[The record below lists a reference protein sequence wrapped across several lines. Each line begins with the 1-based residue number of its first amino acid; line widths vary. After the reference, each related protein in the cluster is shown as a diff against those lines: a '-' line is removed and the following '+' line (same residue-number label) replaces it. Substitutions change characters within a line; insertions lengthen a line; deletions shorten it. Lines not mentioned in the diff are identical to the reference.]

1 MKKITLLFIVLFYFG
16 FLPQG
21 IGQKRI
27 SGRSVSVQFSM
38 VESPLT
44 PEGEGSSLKE
54 HYVSS
59 LQIADLDSL
68 PDDVPIRPNT
78 VAVIIGVEQ
87 YDFIPVAPYAARDAE
102 LVSRYFKALLGLE
115 RVIVHKNKD
124 VSGFF
129 FENLFNAEEGEL
141 ARIIEKGKTD
151 LYVYYSGHGIPAAD
165 GGDVYMLPVDSKMRL
180 IEKQGYSLNTLF
192 EQLDKLQAKSTTV
205 FIDACF
211 SGLGKFSQS
220 GTPLNLMQTK
230 GVKVKPLLYQPWLL
244 NSSFRVFTSSSVGQA
259 ALVLDEARTG
269 LFTYFL
275 AMGLRRKAD
284 LNEDGHVTAG
294 ELYRYIYSN
303 VSENSKKIYQEQI
316 PCFYGDDSFILY

>member
-1 MKKITLLFIVLFYFG
+1 MKKIALLFIVLFYFG
-16 FLPQG
+16 LLPQA

-27 SGRSVSVQFSM
+27 SGRSVPVQFSM
-38 VESPLT
+38 VESPLI
-44 PEGEGSSLKE
+44 PEEAGSSLKE

-59 LQIADLDSL
+59 LRIVDLDSL
-68 PDDVPIRPNT
+68 PDDVPIRPNS

-102 LVSRYFKALLGLE
+102 LISRYFKALLGLD
-115 RVIVHKNKD
+115 RVIVHKNRE

-141 ARIIEKGKTD
+141 ARLIEKGKTN
-151 LYVYYSGHGIPAAD
+151 LYVYYSGHGISAAD
-165 GGDVYMLPVDSKMRL
+165 GGDVYMLPADSKMRL
-180 IEKQGYSLNTLF
+180 IEKQGYSLNSLF
-192 EQLDKLQAKSTTV
+192 EQLDELQAKSTTV

-244 NSSFRVFTSSSVGQA
+244 NSSFRVFTSSSAGQA

-275 AMGLRRKAD
+275 AMGLRGKAD
-284 LNEDGHVTAG
+284 QNEDGHVTAG

-303 VSENSKKIYQEQI
+303 VSNKSKKIYQEQT
-316 PCFYGDDSFILY
+316 PCFYGDESFILY

>member
-1 MKKITLLFIVLFYFG
+1 MKKITLLFIVLFYFR

-59 LQIADLDSL
+59 LQIADLD
-68 PDDVPIRPNT
+68 VPIRPNS

-230 GVKVKPLLYQPWLL
+230 GVKVQPLLYQPWLL

-275 AMGLRRKAD
+275 
-284 LNEDGHVTAG
+284 VTG
-294 ELYRYIYSN
+294 KS
-303 VSENSKKIYQEQI
+303 
-316 PCFYGDDSFILY
+316 

>member
-1 MKKITLLFIVLFYFG
+1 MKKITLLFIVLFYFR

-68 PDDVPIRPNT
+68 RDDVPIRPNS

-151 LYVYYSGHGIPAAD
+151 LYVYYSGHGIPAAEEE
-165 GGDVYMLPVDSKMRL
+165 M
-180 IEKQGYSLNTLF
+180 
-192 EQLDKLQAKSTTV
+192 
-205 FIDACF
+205 FICF
-211 SGLGKFSQS
+211 
-220 GTPLNLMQTK
+220 
-230 GVKVKPLLYQPWLL
+230 
-244 NSSFRVFTSSSVGQA
+244 R
-259 ALVLDEARTG
+259 
-269 LFTYFL
+269 
-275 AMGLRRKAD
+275 
-284 LNEDGHVTAG
+284 
-294 ELYRYIYSN
+294 
-303 VSENSKKIYQEQI
+303 
-316 PCFYGDDSFILY
+316 

>member
-1 MKKITLLFIVLFYFG
+1 MMKIALLCMALSDSG
-16 FLPQG
+16 FLPQATA
-21 IGQKRI
+21 QKRI
-27 SGRSVSVQFSM
+27 SGRSVPVQFSM
-38 VESPLT
+38 IESPVR
-44 PEGEGSSLKE
+44 PDASGSSLKDN
-54 HYVSS
+54 YVSS

-68 PDDVPIRPNT
+68 PDDVPVRPYS
-78 VAVIIGVEQ
+78 VAIVIGVEQ
-87 YDFIPVAPYAARDAE
+87 YDFIPVAPYAARDAD
-102 LVSRYFKALLGLE
+102 LISRYFKALLGVD

-129 FENLFNAEEGEL
+129 FENLFNVEEGEL
-141 ARIIEKGKTD
+141 SRIIEKGKTD
-151 LYVYYSGHGIPAAD
+151 LFVYYSGHGVPAAD
-165 GGDVYMLPVDSKMRL
+165 GKDVYLLPVDSKIRL
-180 IEKQGYSLNTLF
+180 IGKQGYSLNSLF
-192 EQLDKLQAKSTTV
+192 EQLDKLPTKSTTV

-230 GVKVKPLLYQPWLL
+230 GVKVKPLLYQPWIGNL
-244 NSSFRVFTSSSVGQA
+244 NFRVFTSSTIHQA

-275 AMGLRRKAD
+275 AIGLRGNAD
-284 LNEDGHVTAG
+284 ADQDGHVTTG

-303 VSENSKKIYQEQI
+303 VSENSKKIYLEQT